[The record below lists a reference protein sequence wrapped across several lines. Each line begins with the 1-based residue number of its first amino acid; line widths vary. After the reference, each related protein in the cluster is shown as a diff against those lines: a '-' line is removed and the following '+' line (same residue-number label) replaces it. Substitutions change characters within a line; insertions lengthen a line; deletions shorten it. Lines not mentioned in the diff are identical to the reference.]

1 MSDLKLL
8 IAHTLVEALREQIP
22 DLQEIDDGTGSCW
35 LSGGVSPKTAGTVLN
50 IRDLADPVVAEV
62 RAEFCRAL
70 RKRANWLQSE
80 YLKGG
85 NRAHLQ
91 PRDEE
96 CRALA
101 DMIER
106 GLLP

>member
-1 MSDLKLL
+1 MSDFKLA
-8 IAHTLVEALREQIP
+8 IAHTLVEALREQNP

-35 LSGGVSPKTAGTVLN
+35 LSGGVTPTTAGTVLR
-50 IRDLADPVVAEV
+50 IGDLADPVIAEV
-62 RAEFCRAL
+62 RGLFCRAI
-70 RKRANWLQSE
+70 RERANWLQSE